1 MFFNR
6 KFILAS
12 NSLSRSFILKN
23 AKLNFYK
30 TSPKCDEEKIKKE
43 ILKKGAAAQTISLIL
58 AKRKAQSISKTK
70 KDTIVVGADTV
81 IKLKNKIINKAK
93 NTSEARKKLATLSG
107 KKHEIYSS
115 AAAYHNNKLLWSA
128 TQKTTVKIRKLNKE
142 EIKQYL
148 LETEKNILL
157 SVGCFQIEKDG
168 PRIIEN
174 IKGDFFNVMGFP
186 LFPFLKFLKKLNI
199 KK

>member
-23 AKLNFYK
+23 AKLNFSK
-30 TSPKCDEEKIKKE
+30 ISPECDEEKIKIE
-43 ILKKGAAAQTISLIL
+43 VLKRGITAKTTSLIL
-58 AKRKAQSISKTK
+58 AKKKAQSISKIK
-70 KDTIVVGADTV
+70 KDIMVVGADTI
-81 IKLKNKIINKAK
+81 IKLKNKSINKAK
-93 NTSEARKKLATLSG
+93 NILEARKKLMKLSG
-107 KKHEIYSS
+107 EKHEIYSS
-115 AAAYHNNKLLWSA
+115 AAVYYNNKLLWSA
-128 TQKTTVKIRKLNKE
+128 SQKTTVKVRRLSKK

-148 LETEKNILL
+148 LETDKNILL

-186 LFPFLKFLKKLNI
+186 LFPFLKFLKKVSI